1 LRKAEE
7 LRKLKEEIK
16 AVFVDKGEV
25 REHMAQLDILDI
37 NGNYE
42 RGRPF
47 VSSIGGQ
54 LMQLCL
60 ALQGLYYTPLEEFH
74 EDGKKKDKSLKDLIK
89 NPGLFNLMLNY
100 IKDMKN
106 DTMQILVH

>member
-1 LRKAEE
+1 M
-7 LRKLKEEIK
+7 
-16 AVFVDKGEV
+16 FVDKGEV
-25 REHMAQLDILDI
+25 KEHMAQLDILDI

-47 VSSIGGQ
+47 AGAIGGQ

-60 ALQGLYYTPLEEFH
+60 ALQGIHYMPLAELEPS
-74 EDGKKKDKSLKDLIK
+74 DKKHDKSLKDLTK

-106 DTMQILVH
+106 DSLQILVH